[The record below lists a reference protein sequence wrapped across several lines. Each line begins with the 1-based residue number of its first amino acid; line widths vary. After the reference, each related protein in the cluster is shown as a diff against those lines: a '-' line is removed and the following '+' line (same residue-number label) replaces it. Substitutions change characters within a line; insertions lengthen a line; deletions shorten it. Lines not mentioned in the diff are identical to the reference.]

1 MPTGDTVPSEGP
13 HAVPAATGSD
23 QDPQASS
30 DSHTADVSSLST
42 DRGLA
47 SPGGFEMSFQDDEYL
62 TMFNNLKLD
71 VKSGK
76 RDITQNVSELE
87 ASRNASPA
95 VDLEGDGFETLDME
109 DMPFVAPTDASPASN
124 SSLESSGEP
133 SKVTDLG
140 TDSKQQSPDTTA
152 KAKQAATTTT
162 SSPLDD
168 KENHDVSSV
177 SEQSSTSR
185 LPSSLVPER
194 TSSLSPMARKKA
206 PLAPASPTTSP
217 LASRG
222 MSSFQTVSPPREMS
236 FNSVIRH
243 SSMHAD
249 SVIHHGVATLEDVDL
264 GCDTDIDSPSSPE
277 HFHMKSLDDNMFSVP
292 ATLDDKAVLG
302 VKQERAHVDKL
313 VNDKFN
319 LQVENMMLR
328 NNLHRGEGG
337 SQAGGVDALRRAIR
351 ENNEMKE
358 KIEQMEKELSRKRDG
373 GIDSEEIRELK
384 ERVVNYEEQIEYLEG
399 KQQHQQQQEWE
410 DIRSSSSAFG
420 RSSRLSGSRAPSRAA
435 AAPTNN
441 TNSTNSN
448 NNNHYMSNRSI
459 SRQSFISD
467 GGSGGGGPGVPQRQY
482 NHTPPMAHSNR
493 HSQHLDTDE
502 AHVMDQMHKL
512 QNLIDPDGHAGA
524 ETDEDSIYSRFST
537 FLTIITQYIVAQQE
551 KFRLTEQEF
560 QNLEQ
565 DYEDI
570 QLRVAQE
577 SADEIDALR
586 GEIENLRNDFAS
598 QAQENENLHHELS
611 QHREEAQHYE
621 REILALYPDI
631 QTLENNNKRLKKD
644 VEKKTRSL
652 VEMEERLQG
661 MDAELQRAT
670 ELNEEIGTFAG
681 SLEEQLEELK
691 AGGGV
696 DEKEVLRVKGELLQA
711 QEELETATEQAG
723 LAKKDADTARMELAG
738 IKRERQDLQRE
749 TEALREEL
757 ETRNMELGTRNVEL
771 ETEKVEVT
779 SLNAKVEGLK
789 AEVASLQ
796 ASMNQIAT
804 VMVDNDIDVEAMPI
818 PKLVLELL
826 NERQALHARISEQES
841 ISQSSASEL
850 EQKLSETTLQLQL
863 REQFTDDLESQLD
876 EALSRIQHM
885 GNHEARVLELT
896 RQLTQFE
903 EQFSHDRKHS
913 EMEKARLEAQ
923 IQRVQ
928 ADADLRSAAHQK
940 QLSSW
945 QKKLF
950 NVECNRGDFS
960 KSIIE
965 KLANILGPVWKDAH
979 DHDLS
984 QLTKTN
990 STPSAEV
997 VTKLSND
1004 ALHDLGR
1011 LVSKGNSE
1019 ITKQLHQLR
1028 LEVDSLKYKNNKHEE
1043 QYRSLS
1049 NLYKKAGLERDDY
1062 KKRLAQSEEERKQM
1076 GDQLERDVQRR
1087 KLGSGVSS
1095 ASISSLGSDEED
1107 LGRVQ
1112 VTARDIDSLQSPA
1125 SPMGKPFSSVLW
1137 GIRNEDIQQRL
1148 KLEKE
1153 MRASDK
1159 AASDKKIKELEDEL
1173 NEVYRRE
1180 AQRER
1185 NY

>member
-1 MPTGDTVPSEGP
+1 MSSEPTQSANLSDGSVIAQPN
-13 HAVPAATGSD
+13 AADDSPNADHSNLTTDPGS
-23 QDPQASS
+23 S
-30 DSHTADVSSLST
+30 
-42 DRGLA
+42 

-76 RDITQNVSELE
+76 RDITQSVSAQDSSL
-87 ASRNASPA
+87 NASSNVTEDYSGA
-95 VDLEGDGFETLDME
+95 GFETLDFE
-109 DMPFVAPTDASPASN
+109 DMPAEFEAIPGASPASH

-140 TDSKQQSPDTTA
+140 STDTKQTPDTSTA
-152 KAKQAATTTT
+152 STKAKQMVETATAATTTT
-162 SSPLDD
+162 ADD
-168 KENHDVSSV
+168 KENREIPV
-177 SEQSSTSR
+177 SEQSSVSQ
-185 LPSSLVPER
+185 LPNAFIPER
-194 TSSLSPMARKKA
+194 TSSLSPLARKKTPNVA
-206 PLAPASPTTSP
+206 PTSSSGSP
-217 LASRG
+217 LASKG
-222 MSSFQTVSPPREMS
+222 MSSFQTISPPREMS

-243 SSMHAD
+243 SSMHTD

-264 GCDTDIDSPSSPE
+264 GCDTDLESPPSPE

-292 ATLDDKAVLG
+292 ATLDDKTVLG

-328 NNLHRGEGG
+328 NNLNRGEGG
-337 SQAGGVDALRRAIR
+337 SQAGGVDALKRAIR

-399 KQQHQQQQEWE
+399 KQQQQQQQDWE
-410 DIRSSSSAFG
+410 DMRSSSSAFG
-420 RSSRLSGSRAPSRAA
+420 RSSRLSGSRAPSRGGV
-435 AAPTNN
+435 PP
-441 TNSTNSN
+441 
-448 NNNHYMSNRSI
+448 NNHFMSNRSI
-459 SRQSFISD
+459 SRQSFVSD
-467 GGSGGGGPGVPQRQY
+467 GGSGGPGGATHRQY
-482 NHTPPMAHSNR
+482 SHTPPLVHSNR
-493 HSQHLDTDE
+493 HSQHIDTDE

-512 QNLIDPDGHAGA
+512 QNLIDPDGHADS
-524 ETDEDSIYSRFST
+524 ETDEDSIYSRFSS

-577 SADEIDALR
+577 SAEEIEALR
-586 GEIENLRNDFAS
+586 IEIENLRNDFSS
-598 QAQENENLHHELS
+598 QEQENDNLRHELS
-611 QHREEAQHYE
+611 QHREEARHYE

-670 ELNEEIGTFAG
+670 ELNEEIGAFAG

-691 AGGGV
+691 TGGV
-696 DEKEVLRVKGELLQA
+696 DEKEVERVKGEL
-711 QEELETATEQAG
+711 EKVRHELEVATEQAG
-723 LAKKDADTARMELAG
+723 VAKKDADTARMELAG
-738 IKRERQDLQRE
+738 VKRERQDLQRE
-749 TEALREEL
+749 SDTLREDL
-757 ETRNMELGTRNVEL
+757 ETRNVELGTRNVEL
-771 ETEKVEVT
+771 ETKKVEVS
-779 SLNAKVEGLK
+779 SLTATVESLK
-789 AEVASLQ
+789 AEVSSLQ

-804 VMVDNDIDVEAMPI
+804 VMVDHDIDVEAMTI
-818 PKLVLELL
+818 PQLVLELL
-826 NERQALHARISEQES
+826 NERQALHVRISEQES
-841 ISQSSASEL
+841 ISRSSASEL
-850 EQKLSETTLQLQL
+850 EQKLTETTLQLQL
-863 REQFTDDLESQLD
+863 REQFTDDLEAQLD
-876 EALSRIQHM
+876 DALSRIEHM
-885 GNHEARVLELT
+885 GNHEARVMELT

-903 EQFSHDRKHS
+903 EQFSNDRKHS
-913 EMEKARLEAQ
+913 EMEKAKLEAQ
-923 IQRVQ
+923 IKRVQ
-928 ADADLRSAAHQK
+928 ADSDLRSAAHQK

-979 DHDLS
+979 DDDLS
-984 QLTKTN
+984 KLMKAN

-1028 LEVDSLKYKNNKHEE
+1028 IEVDSLKYKNNKHEE

-1062 KKRLAQSEEERKQM
+1062 KKRLAQSEEDKKQL
-1076 GDQLERDVQRR
+1076 GDQLERTSPRR
-1087 KLGSGVSS
+1087 KLGSGISS

-1112 VTARDIDSLQSPA
+1112 VTAREIDSHQSHA

-1159 AASDKKIKELEDEL
+1159 AAADKKIKELEDEL